1 MAIPLSKIASSINS
15 VMPANFPDEFRET
28 IQTAVQAVIG
38 KMNLVTRAEIDDQE
52 RKLLQLR
59 KKLEAMEELVENLQQ
74 EKQTTKKSQQE
85 SVL

>member
-15 VMPANFPDEFRET
+15 VMPANFSDEFRET
-28 IQTAVQAVIG
+28 IQIAVQAVIG